1 MLHHLGNVED
11 YSQKNGTSMFPH
23 AVNGANELRS
33 VSTFLWSWIAKLSEF
48 ANDLV
53 S

>member
-1 MLHHLGNVED
+1 MLHHLGNMED
-11 YSQKNGTSMFPH
+11 YSRKNETSMFPH
-23 AVNGANELRS
+23 AANDTNELRS
-33 VSTFLWSWIAKLSEF
+33 VSTFFWSWIAELSEF